1 MRALLLALLL
11 ASPAMA
17 QDPRPSAPV
26 FRYLHETKVTCGTIK
41 DGAPLASGVYGT
53 VVNVLNPHGASV
65 TVSGA
70 LQLAHPPGQV
80 TGGEGVTLDPFDLP
94 GGRAFAVDCRTLRAL
109 HYPYGYPEPFI
120 EGFLNLEAL
129 QPLVVSSVWTTGAAT
144 GKDVHL
150 TSLDVDTV
158 PPRAVE
164 VPPVDP
170 DWADGVES
178 QDFCDRL
185 AMSSVALTGR
195 VVAQS
200 YTFDEA
206 PGEGPRE
213 VTRLEDVTVL
223 AGAGAVVGGPVEVR
237 LQRGLFP
244 DGRFLD
250 VSEMPVLSVG
260 ERYLL
265 LLPNHGWRIEAV
277 SMDDVLRIVSFG
289 AREVLVDQSGFAVT
303 DVDGGR
309 STDAVATQEQTFFAP
324 TLTGVEP
331 PADAME
337 VADFVAAID
346 AAGCDGPVLSGPYT
360 SYPLVTN
367 GIEGVA
373 E

>member
-1 MRALLLALLL
+1 MRGLVLALLL
-11 ASPAMA
+11 ASPAIA
-17 QDPRPSAPV
+17 QEPRASAPV
-26 FRYLHETKVTCGTIK
+26 FRYLHEVKVTCGKID

-53 VVNVLNPHGASV
+53 VINVLNPHGAPV

-80 TGGEGVTLDPFDLP
+80 TGGQGVNLEPFDLP
-94 GGRAFAVDCRTLRAL
+94 GGRALAVDCRTLKAL

-120 EGFLNLEAL
+120 EGFLALEAL
-129 QPLVVSSVWTTGAAT
+129 QPLAVTGVWTTGAPKD
-144 GKDVHL
+144 KDVRL
-150 TSLDVDTV
+150 TSFDVDAV
-158 PPRAVE
+158 VPRAVE
-164 VPPVDP
+164 VPPPNP
-170 DWADGVES
+170 DWGDGLEG

-195 VVAQS
+195 VVAQN

-213 VTRLEDVTVL
+213 VTRLEDVNIL

-237 LQRGLFP
+237 LQRGIFP
-244 DGRFLD
+244 DGRYLD

-277 SMDDVLRIVSFG
+277 SMEDVLRIVPFG
-289 AREVLVDQSGFAVT
+289 AREVLVDQAGFAVT
-303 DVDGGR
+303 DVEGGR
-309 STDAVATQEQTFFAP
+309 STEAVASQERTFFGP
-324 TLTGVEP
+324 ELTGVEP
-331 PADAME
+331 PANALE

-346 AAGCDGPVLSGPYT
+346 DAQCDGPVLSGPYT
-360 SYPLVTN
+360 AYPLVTN